1 MRKQLIDKIFEIAKK
16 QNAFDLLEKH
26 LEKLSKQEIS
36 EQIIEVGIMPEFFDH
51 DSSEE
56 KLWAKYSD
64 ILLAKSLEYLG
75 FKAQVIRTR
84 GNSADVF
91 AQSDG
96 YTLIGDAKCFRL
108 SRTAKNQKDFKIK
121 ALDDWRRENTYAV
134 LVGPLNQ
141 YLGDR
146 SQIYEQAIDRNVT
159 LLSYTHL
166 KFLLDNK
173 VNEKLKR
180 LWEVGMRLKTLFKA
194 KAGHRGHAYWEEI
207 DKTVVEITGKNIKNL
222 SEYKLLEV
230 QIIKSNGEEGIS
242 YWENKIKEL
251 SRLSRREAVKML
263 IKSQKIEQKIQT
275 IQKAMNRSIPLL

>member
-1 MRKQLIDKIFEIAKK
+1 MRKQLIDKIFAIVK
-16 QNAFDLLEKH
+16 QPNAFDLLEKH

-166 KFLLDNK
+166 KFLLDNS
-173 VNEKLKR
+173 VNERLKR
-180 LWEVGMRLKTLFKA
+180 LWEVGIRLKNLLKA
-194 KAGHRGHAYWEEI
+194 KADHRGHAYWEEI
-207 DKTVVEITGKNIKNL
+207 DKIVLEATGKNIKNL
-222 SEYKLLEV
+222 SEYKLPEV
-230 QIIKSNGEEGIS
+230 EITKRNGEEGIS

-251 SRLSRREAVKML
+251 SGLSRGEAVKML
-263 IKSQKIEQKIQT
+263 IESQKIEQKIQT

>member
-1 MRKQLIDKIFEIAKK
+1 MRKQLIDRIFAIAK
-16 QNAFDLLEKH
+16 QPNAFDLLEKY
-26 LEKLSKQEIS
+26 LKTLSKLEIS
-36 EQIIEVGIMPEFFDH
+36 ERIIEAGIMPEVFDH

-64 ILLAKSLEYLG
+64 ILLAKSLEELG
-75 FKAQVIRTR
+75 FEAEVMRTR
-84 GNSADVF
+84 GNSADVR
-91 AQSDG
+91 AQSHG

-108 SRTAKNQKDFKIK
+108 SRTARNQKDFKIK

-141 YLGDR
+141 YPGNR

-159 LLSYTHL
+159 LISYTHL
-166 KFLLDNK
+166 RFLLDNS

-180 LWEVGMRLKTLFKA
+180 LWEVGMRLKNLLKA
-194 KAGHRGHAYWEEI
+194 KADHRGHAYWEEI
-207 DKTVVEITGKNIKNL
+207 DKTVLEATGKNIKNL

-230 QIIKSNGEEGIS
+230 EITKRNGEEGIS
-242 YWENKIKEL
+242 YWENKIKKLSGL
-251 SRLSRREAVKML
+251 SRDKAVKML

-275 IQKAMNRSIPLL
+275 IQKAMNRIPLL

>member
-1 MRKQLIDKIFEIAKK
+1 MRKQLIDKIFTIAK
-16 QNAFDLLEKH
+16 QPNAFDLLEKY
-26 LEKLSKQEIS
+26 LETLSKQEIS

-64 ILLAKSLEYLG
+64 IMLAKSLEYLG
-75 FKAQVIRTR
+75 FKARVMRTR

-141 YLGDR
+141 YTGNR
-146 SQIYEQAIDRNVT
+146 GQIYEQAIDRNVT
-159 LLSYTHL
+159 LISYTHL
-166 KFLLDNK
+166 KFLLDNN
-173 VNEKLKR
+173 VNDKLKR
-180 LWEVGMRLKTLFKA
+180 LWEVGMRLKNLLRTKA
-194 KAGHRGHAYWEEI
+194 DHRGDAYWEEI
-207 DKTVVEITGKNIKNL
+207 DKTVLEVTGKNIKNL
-222 SEYKLLEV
+222 IKYKLLEV
-230 QIIKSNGEEGIS
+230 EITKKNGEKAIT
-242 YWENKIKEL
+242 YWESKIKEL
-251 SRLSRREAVKML
+251 SGLSREEAVKRL

-275 IQKAMNRSIPLL
+275 IQKAMNRSVSL